1 MVNYTSTMV
10 THFADSGTAP
20 RVALPPTK
28 LSTLAQLA
36 LWLLAGGV
44 VMAASAALLGGLQPA
59 TFIVSG
65 IGYVAAASFTLW
77 LFRRGFP
84 HPTLGAG
91 NLVTLGR
98 MALVVSLLA
107 ALTGDAQPWV
117 VVAVASAALALDGFD
132 GWLARRNDRVSR
144 FGETLDMEVDSAFTV
159 ILAASALAAGT
170 IGPVVFLLALPRYV
184 FVAAS
189 WLWPWLRGSLPES
202 LTRKVICVVQVIAL
216 IALQV
221 PGLLGIFTTP
231 LVLIVGAAL
240 LWSFGRDV
248 LWLWRARP

>member
-1 MVNYTSTMV
+1 MV

-28 LSTLAQLA
+28 LSTVAQLA

-117 VVAVASAALALDGFD
+117 VVAVASVALALDGFD
-132 GWLARRNDRVSR
+132 GWLAGSVIVTGAGLPVAITDISERSVCLLAEGPRAA
-144 FGETLDMEVDSAFTV
+144 EV
-159 ILAASALAAGT
+159 LAAGCPLDLDRFAVGRAT
-170 IGPVVFLLALPRYV
+170 RTVFEAVEIVVLCTGDARFEVEVWRSFA
-184 FVAAS
+184 
-189 WLWPWLRGSLPES
+189 PWLK
-202 LTRKVICVVQVIAL
+202 TAL
-216 IALQV
+216 ETAARQ
-221 PGLLGIFTTP
+221 LG
-231 LVLIVGAAL
+231 
-240 LWSFGRDV
+240 
-248 LWLWRARP
+248 

>member
-1 MVNYTSTMV
+1 MNYTATMV
-10 THFADSGTAP
+10 TYFADSETAP

-28 LSTLAQLA
+28 LSPVAQLA
-36 LWLLAGGV
+36 LWLLAGSV
-44 VMAASAALLGGLQPA
+44 VTFASAALLGGVQPA

-65 IGYVAAASFTLW
+65 VGYAASAGFALW

-98 MALVVSLLA
+98 MALIISLLA
-107 ALTGDAQPWV
+107 ALFGPVHPWL
-117 VVAVASAALALDGFD
+117 VVAVASVALALDGFD

-159 ILAASALAAGT
+159 ILAASALVAGT
-170 IGPVVFLLALPRYV
+170 IGPVVFLLVLPRYV

-189 WLWPWLRGSLPES
+189 WLLPWLAASLPES
-202 LTRKVICVVQVIAL
+202 MTRKVICVVQVIAL

-221 PGLLGIFTTP
+221 PGLLGIFSTA
-231 LVLIVGAAL
+231 LVLTVGAAL

-248 LWLWRARP
+248 LWLWRRRP